1 MAEISF
7 VEQSHEILGWY
18 GDMFSNAFDDDGP
31 VGHIA
36 QIARVCYQSKPK
48 VSDSPYSDIRLEERY
63 ESQERLVRAL
73 IRSGHHAMLE
83 HSYLSVKFRTDR
95 GVANEMVRHRHF
107 SYAQLSTRY
116 VNSTKHGFEFV
127 MPPDLPEQ
135 QKSEVASACK
145 FAADTYEELI
155 RCGTKPE
162 IARAVLPL
170 CTATEIVVSGN
181 FRSWRDMFRLRT
193 AKDAHPQIRTLMGT
207 LLDELKREIPLIFDD
222 IEAADV

>member
-18 GDMFSNAFDDDGP
+18 GDTADDHFSDDGA

-63 ESQERLVRAL
+63 KSQERLVRAL

-127 MPPDLPEQ
+127 MPTGLTKPQAML
-135 QKSEVASACK
+135 VTMACK
-145 FAADTYEELI
+145 FVAGIYEKLVMLGV
-155 RCGTKPE
+155 RPE
-162 IARAVLPL
+162 TARAVLPL

-193 AKDAHPQIRTLMGT
+193 AEDAHPQIRELMGS
-207 LLDELKREIPLIFDD
+207 LLVELKREIPVIFDD
-222 IEAADV
+222 IEPADE